1 MYACMHDAEFM
12 YSYFLYILY
21 VWMISGWIC
30 KKDVLVYVYGGMAIS
45 LCMYVCMYVC
55 MYLCIG
61 NIRFLFLCRFL
72 SEFDEVRTRI
82 LSVESLA
89 DKLTDACAVLEKKV
103 RSADENMKSFM
114 EKASELENKRNRL
127 LYVCMYGIFACA

>member
-1 MYACMHDAEFM
+1 MC
-12 YSYFLYILY
+12 
-21 VWMISGWIC
+21 
-30 KKDVLVYVYGGMAIS
+30 
-45 LCMYVCMYVC
+45 VCMYEC
-55 MYLCIG
+55 MYLCIS

-127 LYVCMYGIFACA
+127 LYVCMYVCLYVCMVYLLVHKL

>member
-1 MYACMHDAEFM
+1 MVEYVRKMYLCMYVCM
-12 YSYFLYILY
+12 Y
-21 VWMISGWIC
+21 VT
-30 KKDVLVYVYGGMAIS
+30 GGMAIS
-45 LCMYVCMYVC
+45 LCMYEC
-55 MYLCIG
+55 MYLCIS
-61 NIRFLFLCRFL
+61 NSRFLFLCRFL

-127 LYVCMYGIFACA
+127 LYVCMFVCMYGIFACAKL